1 MIAKLW
7 KKIGLLIL
15 IIACIYN
22 VMNKIVKKVS
32 FDNEMESTATYYNE
46 NIKDKNSVEN
56 KQTEID
62 VEKFKEMNN
71 YNSLFENKTY

>member
-32 FDNEMESTATYYNE
+32 FDSEMESTATYYNE

-62 VEKFKEMNN
+62 TEKFKEMNN
-71 YNSLFENKTY
+71 YNNLFENKTY

>member
-7 KKIGLLIL
+7 RKIGLLIL

-62 VEKFKEMNN
+62 TEKFKEMNN
-71 YNSLFENKTY
+71 YNNLFENKTY

>member
-32 FDNEMESTATYYNE
+32 FDKEMESTATYYNE

-62 VEKFKEMNN
+62 TEKFKEMNN
-71 YNSLFENKTY
+71 YNNLFENKTY

>member
-1 MIAKLW
+1 M
-7 KKIGLLIL
+7 LL
-15 IIACIYN
+15 YN

-62 VEKFKEMNN
+62 TEKFKEMNN
-71 YNSLFENKTY
+71 YNNLFENKTY

>member
-62 VEKFKEMNN
+62 TEKFKEMNN
-71 YNSLFENKTY
+71 YNNLFENKTY

>member
-22 VMNKIVKKVS
+22 VMNKIIKKVS

-62 VEKFKEMNN
+62 TEKFKEMNN
-71 YNSLFENKTY
+71 YNNLFENKTY

>member
-62 VEKFKEMNN
+62 IEKFKEMNN
-71 YNSLFENKTY
+71 YNNLFENKTY

>member
-56 KQTEID
+56 KQTEVD

-71 YNSLFENKTY
+71 YNNLFENKTY

>member
-46 NIKDKNSVEN
+46 TIKDKNSIEN

-62 VEKFKEMNN
+62 TEKFKEMNN
-71 YNSLFENKTY
+71 YNNLFENKTY

>member
-46 NIKDKNSVEN
+46 NIKEKNSVEN

>member
-22 VMNKIVKKVS
+22 VLNKIVKKVS

-62 VEKFKEMNN
+62 TEKFKEMNN
-71 YNSLFENKTY
+71 YNNLFENKTY

>member
-56 KQTEID
+56 KQTEMD
-62 VEKFKEMNN
+62 TEKFKEMNN
-71 YNSLFENKTY
+71 YNNLFENKTY

>member
-46 NIKDKNSVEN
+46 NIKDKHSVEN

-62 VEKFKEMNN
+62 TEKFKEMNN
-71 YNSLFENKTY
+71 YNNLFENKTY

>member
-56 KQTEID
+56 KRTEID
-62 VEKFKEMNN
+62 TEKFKEMNN
-71 YNSLFENKTY
+71 YNNLFENKTY

>member
-46 NIKDKNSVEN
+46 NIKDKNSIEN

-62 VEKFKEMNN
+62 TEKFKEMNN
-71 YNSLFENKTY
+71 YNNLFENKTY